1 MADSMNVAAV
11 TPPQP
16 QQSAG
21 TPQVGSSVNQAAQPK
36 AAPIDVSEA
45 SKATVEQAQL
55 SAEDIQSTVS
65 KLNEFMSQGQ
75 RALSFSIDDSLG
87 EVVVRVTDKETNEL
101 IRQIPSEEV
110 MKFKQHLD
118 AMLGMLFN
126 EKA

>member
-1 MADSMNVAAV
+1 MADSMNVTAV
-11 TPPQP
+11 TPQL
-16 QQSAG
+16 QQG
-21 TPQVGSSVNQAAQPK
+21 TGSGNVNQADKPK
-36 AAPIDVSEA
+36 AAPIDVAGA
-45 SKATVEQAQL
+45 SQATVKQAQL
-55 SAEDIQSTVS
+55 SAEDIQATVAQ
-65 KLNEFMSQGQ
+65 LNEFMSQGQ
-75 RALSFSIDDSLG
+75 RSLSFSIDDSAG